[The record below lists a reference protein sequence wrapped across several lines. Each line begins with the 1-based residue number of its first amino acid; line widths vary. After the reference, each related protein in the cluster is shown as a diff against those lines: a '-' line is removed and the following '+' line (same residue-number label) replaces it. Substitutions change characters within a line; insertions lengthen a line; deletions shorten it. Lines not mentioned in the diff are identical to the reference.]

1 MSDLARPNGRITPLF
16 VAAVVRARLR
26 RWQAARW
33 FVAIVAATTLT
44 SLVNDARGDATQAQA
59 QWGEVDTVWITTRPI
74 EAGETLNPGD
84 AVEREIPS
92 AAIPHD
98 AVRTDPAGLQ
108 LRVEVGAPEILR
120 VARLDPFGGGEVAA
134 RLPER
139 SLAITL
145 TVDDD
150 IFAIDDR
157 VDLYALS
164 TGRVLSTGGSIVA
177 TNDHRATIAIGR
189 TEMSAVVAELS
200 RGGVAVVLSR

>member
-1 MSDLARPNGRITPLF
+1 MRICAIGDSFVNGTGDPDCLGWIGRLVSRKKQLHPDLTLYNLG
-16 VAAVVRARLR
+16 VRRETSGDIRR
-26 RWQAARW
+26 RWA
-33 FVAIVAATTLT
+33 
-44 SLVNDARGDATQAQA
+44 
-59 QWGEVDTVWITTRPI
+59 
-74 EAGETLNPGD
+74 
-84 AVEREIPS
+84 
-92 AAIPHD
+92 
-98 AVRTDPAGLQ
+98 
-108 LRVEVGAPEILR
+108 
-120 VARLDPFGGGEVAA
+120 GEVAA